1 MYNVMQDF
9 GFELPTKIEFG
20 IGSIK
25 KLKNELRDL
34 NADNVLIVT
43 DKGVLEAGI
52 VDKIVRTIDDTNI
65 NYSVYDEVEPNPK
78 DYNVEEGAE
87 KAEEIGADALIGL
100 GGGSSIDCAKSIG
113 VLLSHQ
119 KNQIK
124 NYEGKSTI
132 KNRITPLITIP
143 TTAGTGSEVTFSSV
157 ITDTKNDYKMTIK
170 DPLIA
175 PKLALMDPE
184 LTKTL
189 PPEVTAST
197 GVDALTHAIEGYTCN
212 QAEPL
217 SDAAALYS
225 IELINEYLR
234 TAYCEENNL
243 KARSGMLLGS
253 LLGGIAFSHSDVASV
268 HAMAESLGGLYD
280 APHGVCNSVLLPYV
294 MEYNMDYA
302 KERYARIGKIM
313 NAEFQTNEEGAK
325 KAVQK
330 VNKLT
335 KDLNL
340 PEFSEIGKREKNL
353 EKLSKMAAKNISTES
368 NPRPMNQKDYLKV
381 FKKASKN

>member
-1 MYNVMQDF
+1 MYNVSQDF

-34 NADNVLIVT
+34 KADNVLIVT
-43 DKGVLEAGI
+43 DKGVSEAGI
-52 VDKIVRTIDDTNI
+52 VDKIVKVINDTNI
-65 NYSVYDEVEPNPK
+65 NYDVYDEVEPNPK

-87 KAEEIGADALIGL
+87 NAEEIEADALIGL

-113 VLLSHQ
+113 VLLSHH
-119 KNQIK
+119 KDQIK
-124 NYEGKSTI
+124 NYEGKSSI
-132 KNRITPLITIP
+132 NNRITPLITIP

-157 ITDTKNDYKMTIK
+157 ITDTENNYKMTIK

-225 IELINEYLR
+225 IELINE
-234 TAYCEENNL
+234 
-243 KARSGMLLGS
+243 
-253 LLGGIAFSHSDVASV
+253 
-268 HAMAESLGGLYD
+268 
-280 APHGVCNSVLLPYV
+280 
-294 MEYNMDYA
+294 
-302 KERYARIGKIM
+302 
-313 NAEFQTNEEGAK
+313 
-325 KAVQK
+325 
-330 VNKLT
+330 
-335 KDLNL
+335 
-340 PEFSEIGKREKNL
+340 
-353 EKLSKMAAKNISTES
+353 
-368 NPRPMNQKDYLKV
+368 
-381 FKKASKN
+381 